1 MRFQDRVGAAA
12 LALACAACAGERHA
26 NLATFADSAS
36 YAIGMNMGNSLQEVR
51 TKVELAALTAGL
63 EDAAEGRPPR
73 LTQADA
79 GRILQT
85 FMSQL
90 QEHVMNQRKLQSD
103 SNKVAGDAY
112 MAENGKR
119 PGVRTTASG
128 LQYEVLIAGT
138 GPRPNPTDRVRV
150 HYRGTLIGGK
160 EFDNSYTRGEP
171 ATFAVNEVV
180 AGWSEAVQLMPVG
193 SKYRVVLPPSLAYGE
208 AGSPPAIPP
217 NATLVFEVE
226 LIGIEK

>member
-1 MRFQDRVGAAA
+1 MRLQDRVGAAA
-12 LALACAACAGERHA
+12 LALACAACAGQRQA

-36 YAIGMNMGNSLQEVR
+36 YAIGMNMGNSLREVR

-63 EDAAEGRPPR
+63 EDAAEGRTLR

-112 MAENGKR
+112 MAENAKR
-119 PGVRTTASG
+119 PGVQTTASG
-128 LQYEVLIAGT
+128 LQYEVLTAGT
-138 GPRPNPTDRVRV
+138 GPRPKATDRVRV

-208 AGSPPAIPP
+208 AGSPPDIPP